1 MNTLSLVESTST
13 LALFFGGPGE
23 LVVIAG
29 IALLLFG
36 KRLPGAAKSL
46 GMSFSAFKK
55 GIKDGEEDLDDSSA
69 SPTDESQSPP
79 E

>member
-46 GMSFSAFKK
+46 GMSFSAFN
-55 GIKDGEEDLDDSSA
+55 IY
-69 SPTDESQSPP
+69 
-79 E
+79 